1 MTAGGISGRAQPYDE
16 YIGTHAARSPNR
28 TQLRFTGCRGG
39 YRASMTFR
47 AKETAQSTVRAINEL
62 VGEATDRIEDV
73 LPKMDNLPKKI
84 ENVLPKRRKRS
95 ARRRT
100 IGALLA
106 AGVAAAIAFFAL
118 KSRRQTTPADA
129 SSASERT
136 STGSAG
142 RRSDT
147 VSDFDRDR
155 EPAVSHN

>member
-1 MTAGGISGRAQPYDE
+1 
-16 YIGTHAARSPNR
+16 
-28 TQLRFTGCRGG
+28 
-39 YRASMTFR
+39 MTFR

-62 VGEATDRIEDV
+62 VGEATDKIEDV
-73 LPKMDNLPKKI
+73 LPKMDTLPKKI
-84 ENVLPKRRKRS
+84 ENVLPKRRKRR

-118 KSRRQTTPADA
+118 RSRRQITPATTSS
-129 SSASERT
+129 SSAGT
-136 STGSAG
+136 PTGSAN